1 MKKMQ
6 KTLVALLC
14 LVCVLSTV
22 FVLFACTD
30 KNANDLEKT
39 VTIVIGEGETATT
52 ETVKTTGKYL
62 VDLLIELTNREENKL
77 VLAGEWSQYGLYIT
91 EIGNLKQDTAQS
103 QYVYLFISDTEYQN
117 ISATAMKRE
126 YNGTELAESLCG
138 VSSLPLKDGCVYMF
152 TLVTFSF

>member
-52 ETVKTTGKYL
+52 ETITTGAKYL
-62 VDLLIELTNREENKL
+62 FDLLNEMSNREENKL
-77 VLAGEWSQYGLYIT
+77 ALNGSWSTYGLFVTEVGSLKAEGSNQYICVLTSDAAYKDMT
-91 EIGNLKQDTAQS
+91 EWAVK
-103 QYVYLFISDTEYQN
+103 
-117 ISATAMKRE
+117 KE
-126 YNGTELAESLCG
+126 YNGTEMVSSTLG

-152 TLVTFSF
+152 ALGTF

>member
-6 KTLVALLC
+6 KSLVALLC

-39 VTIVIGEGETATT
+39 VTIVIGEGENATV
-52 ETVKTTGKYL
+52 ETITTGAKYL
-62 VDLLIELTNREENKL
+62 FDLLNEMSNREENKIAL
-77 VLAGEWSQYGLYIT
+77 NGSWEEYGLFVTEVGSLKAEGSNQYICVLTSDAAYKNAT
-91 EIGNLKQDTAQS
+91 EWAVK
-103 QYVYLFISDTEYQN
+103 
-117 ISATAMKRE
+117 KE
-126 YNGTELAESLCG
+126 YNGTEMVSSTRG

-152 TLVTFSF
+152 ALGTF

>member
-6 KTLVALLC
+6 KSLVALLC

-77 VLAGEWSQYGLYIT
+77 VLAGEWSKHGLYVT
-91 EIGNLKQDTAQS
+91 EVGSLKAEGS
-103 QYVYLFISDTEYQN
+103 NQYICVLTSDAAYKDMTEW
-117 ISATAMKRE
+117 AVKKE
-126 YNGTELAESLCG
+126 YNGTEMVSSTLG

>member
-39 VTIVIGEGETATT
+39 VTIVIGEGETATA
-52 ETVKTTGKYL
+52 ETVTTGAKYL
-62 VDLLIELTNREENKL
+62 FDLLNELNNREENKIAL
-77 VLAGEWSQYGLYIT
+77 NGSWGQYGLFVTEVGSLKAEGVNQYICVLTSDVSYQDAT
-91 EIGNLKQDTAQS
+91 EWAVK
-103 QYVYLFISDTEYQN
+103 
-117 ISATAMKRE
+117 KE
-126 YNGTELAESLCG
+126 YNGTEVVSSTLG

-152 TLVTFSF
+152 ALITY

>member
-1 MKKMQ
+1 MKKLQ

-39 VTIVIGEGETATT
+39 VTLVIGEGESATA
-52 ETVKTTGKYL
+52 ETVTTGAKYL
-62 VDLLIELTNREENKL
+62 FDLLNEMNNREENKIAL
-77 VLAGEWSQYGLYIT
+77 NGSWEEYGLFVTEVGSLKAEGSNQYICVLTSDAAYKDAT
-91 EIGNLKQDTAQS
+91 EWAVKKD
-103 QYVYLFISDTEYQN
+103 
-117 ISATAMKRE
+117 
-126 YNGTELAESLCG
+126 YNGTEVVSSTLG

-152 TLVTFSF
+152 ALVTF